1 MCDASLHAF
10 PSQALG
16 GGEGSAQMSDP
27 TDPVTETKSLRGEA
41 AWKAHRDAIE
51 ARNTAAKK
59 DGKARHDAWERTRET
74 ARRATDAREERRF
87 LAERDAH

>member
-1 MCDASLHAF
+1 
-10 PSQALG
+10 
-16 GGEGSAQMSDP
+16 MSDP
-27 TDPVTETKSLRGEA
+27 TEAVTDTKGLRGEA

-51 ARNTAAKK
+51 ARNNAAKK

-87 LAERDAH
+87 LAEHESH